1 MLKTLTETQQKY
13 SQIHTEALA
22 VIFALK
28 NFHQFLYGRCFIL
41 VVDHKPLLA
50 LFGPSKEASL
60 LAANCLA
67 RWVLMLSQCDYS
79 VEFWKTQQHGNADAL
94 SCLPAGSDL
103 QFDGEEMGENVD
115 NACTIHM
122 ISHQM
127 VQDDPR
133 LLTN

>member
-1 MLKTLTETQQKY
+1 
-13 SQIHTEALA
+13 
-22 VIFALK
+22 
-28 NFHQFLYGRCFIL
+28 
-41 VVDHKPLLA
+41 
-50 LFGPSKEASL
+50 
-60 LAANCLA
+60 
-67 RWVLMLSQCDYS
+67 MLSQYDYS

-103 QFDGEEMGENVD
+103 QFDGEEMGENAD